1 VALIEAAGAEPFVG
15 DPDRVVTL
23 VPALDHV
30 SVVCILLGSAE
41 EAELHGP
48 RLEMLLRRVID
59 TTVHAVVYE
68 TPTEAVASGAELVR
82 QRCEHSRIPY
92 ALLDTPSSDH
102 EAWLAAALAAVER
115 LVE

>member
-1 VALIEAAGAEPFVG
+1 LALIEAVGAEPVVG

-41 EAELHGP
+41 GAELHGP
-48 RLEMLLRRVID
+48 RLEMLLRRLID
-59 TTVHAVVYE
+59 TTVHGIVYE
-68 TPTEAVASGAELVR
+68 TPAEAVVSGAGLVR
-82 QRCEHSRIPY
+82 RMCGHSRIPY
-92 ALLDTPSSDH
+92 ALLETDPSDH
-102 EAWLAAALAAVER
+102 EAWLAAALAAVEG